1 MASKTYATAAIA
13 AAALIAASALP
24 ASASCKEEVL
34 ASLAKQRKVEA
45 FRMDSTM
52 VSEQGPLK
60 MSVELAQ
67 PDKLRQIT
75 ALAISPDKKTET
87 ILVGGNAWSK
97 DGDAWVQLSSDLA
110 KQLIAQR
117 DDIMGEEEGTIG
129 TVACLGSTA
138 IEGREL
144 MVYRI
149 ENDAQVGPKDMS
161 PDAKVKAQ
169 QALSDEARPLRM
181 FYVDP
186 GSGLPVRSVFALANK
201 IERPIF
207 KADYSYTG
215 DIKID
220 APK

>member
-1 MASKTYATAAIA
+1 MRHTILATVALAAV
-13 AAALIAASALP
+13 LAASPAL
-24 ASASCKEEVL
+24 ADCKNEVL
-34 ASLAKQRKVEA
+34 ASLAKQRKVDA

-60 MSVELAQ
+60 MTVELAQ
-67 PDKLRQIT
+67 PDKLRQVT

-87 ILVGGNAWSK
+87 ILIGGDAWSK
-97 DGDAWVQLSSDLA
+97 DGDQWVKLSSDIA
-110 KQLIAQR
+110 KELIAQR
-117 DDIMGEEEGTIG
+117 DDIMGDDEGTIG

-149 ENDAQVGPKDMS
+149 ENDAQTGPKDMS
-161 PDAKVKAQ
+161 PDAKAKAQ
-169 QALSDEARPLRM
+169 KALTDEARPLRM

-186 GSGLPVRSVFALANK
+186 QSGLPVRSVFALANK

-207 KADYSYTG
+207 KADYSYSA